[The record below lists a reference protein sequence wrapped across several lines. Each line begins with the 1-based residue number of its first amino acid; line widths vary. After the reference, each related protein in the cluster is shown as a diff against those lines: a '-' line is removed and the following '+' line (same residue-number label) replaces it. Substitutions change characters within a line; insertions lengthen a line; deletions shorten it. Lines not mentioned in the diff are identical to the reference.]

1 MYIVFGCVLEGLG
14 QLWRINRR
22 FLYLHG
28 VLIRRRGRVL
38 ILQPHGAGFC
48 RSTHRFN
55 DLVLKDQT
63 VSANLCVIKQAKYA
77 DTFVAMLESRG
88 MKGSV
93 QVNGKIIKRG
103 NICVINSGDEIFQL
117 LVTDIVIKTPSSAG
131 GAEVQATVGR
141 LLHIERRVEDPSIM
155 TGASILASLS
165 SLRQD
170 LSCLKPT
177 AQASGKT
184 HQGTKMPP
192 HHIVHDSM
200 EIDLDGLDANSETNI
215 GSDKAGDIGET
226 SKILSL
232 DANPDSSIAA
242 GNVFE
247 ERSEWTR
254 DSLPASASGISLR
267 RAVLK
272 EDIYMGILDGKNME
286 VSFDSFPYYLSN
298 EELVRQK
305 DEVDVKVGDLQKELE
320 GEWAKAVEERR
331 GLQKES
337 EAKRAKA
344 TAEKESLKKELEEE
358 RAKAASKRATLQ
370 KELDEERAK
379 AASERVAYPDL
390 CVVTVQQFKGSAE
403 FKMAVDVA
411 VASSLA
417 RQESGRAGP
426 SRTTAGRRTEAE
438 VIESFQQS
446 DFYKHE
452 MAEFWDSGWKMFK
465 RRAEELFPD
474 LDLSSVT
481 IGEDDVAQT
490 PLDEGI
496 KEEDLISSEEEVTR
510 CRRNS
515 ESHQMERTLAMLRLR
530 CDCNSNGMTMTTH
543 LIFLAILFELLVR
556 RTSRMLTNILAEFAL
571 KEHNKKE
578 KANLRLVRVVEA
590 SLSRSKG
597 ITYYNKTLRKL
608 IHSNDAITYH
618 IKLEAINDDDDS
630 GETLC

>member
-1 MYIVFGCVLEGLG
+1 MILRPPEVVAEKLRVPGKWI
-14 QLWRINRR
+14 QLKRLLKNSNVPICTSK
-22 FLYLHG
+22 FLIG
-28 VLIRRRGRVL
+28 
-38 ILQPHGAGFC
+38 
-48 RSTHRFN
+48 SSRFN

-63 VSANLCVIKQAKYA
+63 VSANLCVIKQAKDQYA

-103 NICVINSGDEIFQL
+103 NICVVNSGDEVL

-141 LLHIERRVEDPSIM
+141 LLHIERTVEDPSIM

-192 HHIVHDSM
+192 HHIVHNSM

-247 ERSEWTR
+247 ERSEWTK

-272 EDIYMGILDGKNME
+272 EDIHMGILDGKNME

-298 EELVRQK
+298 EELIRQK

-320 GEWAKAVEERR
+320 GEWAKAMEERR
-331 GLQKES
+331 SLQKEL
-337 EAKRAKA
+337 EAERAKA
-344 TAEKESLKKELEEE
+344 TAEKASLKKELEEE
-358 RAKAASKRATLQ
+358 RAKAASERATLQ

-390 CVVTVQQFKGSAE
+390 CVVTVQRFKGSAE
-403 FKMAVDVA
+403 FQMAVDVA

-426 SRTTAGRRTEAE
+426 SGTTAGRRTEAE

-446 DFYKHE
+446 DFSKHE

-496 KEEDLISSEEEVTR
+496 EEEDLISSEEE
-510 CRRNS
+510 
-515 ESHQMERTLAMLRLR
+515 
-530 CDCNSNGMTMTTH
+530 
-543 LIFLAILFELLVR
+543 
-556 RTSRMLTNILAEFAL
+556 
-571 KEHNKKE
+571 
-578 KANLRLVRVVEA
+578 
-590 SLSRSKG
+590 
-597 ITYYNKTLRKL
+597 
-608 IHSNDAITYH
+608 
-618 IKLEAINDDDDS
+618 
-630 GETLC
+630 